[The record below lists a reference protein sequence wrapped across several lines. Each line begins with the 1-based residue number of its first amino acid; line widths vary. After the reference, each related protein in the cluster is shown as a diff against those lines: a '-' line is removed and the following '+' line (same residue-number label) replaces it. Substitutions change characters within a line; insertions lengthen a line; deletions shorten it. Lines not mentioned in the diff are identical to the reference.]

1 MNKQEK
7 LTGYL
12 LILAAITFWI
22 SWELAIHI
30 SSSLFLMIKIITNF
44 QKHLRTWFLLT
55 PRKPHG
61 NANP

>member
-44 QKHLRTWFLLT
+44 QKTF
-55 PRKPHG
+55 
-61 NANP
+61 ANLVFTDRPQTAWKR

>member
-55 PRKPHG
+55 AR
-61 NANP
+61 